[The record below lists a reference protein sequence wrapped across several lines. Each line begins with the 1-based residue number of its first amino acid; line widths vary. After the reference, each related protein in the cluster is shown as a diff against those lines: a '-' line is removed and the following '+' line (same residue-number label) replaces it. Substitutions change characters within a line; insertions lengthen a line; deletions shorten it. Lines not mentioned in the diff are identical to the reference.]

1 MVQTYNSTEP
11 FDASGVMGKYGQLKD
26 EILRCIDSMMNDEY
40 INCDVCSDLKEKIET
55 NAFNLVVVGQFKRGK
70 TLLINALLG
79 ADILPVAV
87 IPLTSIVTILT
98 FGDRLTITVHFDDGR
113 SVVIDHGDLAA
124 YVTEVGNPKNE
135 KKVSTVVITYP
146 SAYLKD
152 GVRLIDTPGVGSVFQ
167 HNTDVAYQYLPQCD
181 AALFLLSVDQP
192 VSKAELDF
200 LRDVRQY
207 SGRIFFLLNKIDYV
221 NEAECRESLTFSQQA
236 ISDVMGADV
245 KIFPVS
251 AKLALNGKLAGV
263 EEALQ
268 KSNLPDFSRVL
279 NEFLMNEKGKILLLS
294 VANNALRA
302 LSQVRLEL
310 ELELKS
316 LTAPVEEL
324 EAKIEA
330 FRAKKQEVV
339 AERNDFEILLDGE
352 FDRLLET
359 DLDKDLN
366 AFRASLTEQ
375 MEKKLT
381 TFYEEHRH
389 LSLKELNDAMED
401 FFTGE
406 VRSAVDQWR
415 VKKDE
420 DLGAAF
426 QAICDRFLLSIN
438 EKVEQL
444 LQFSS
449 QLFTVPFETVQT
461 EPLWAV
467 RSGSLYQFR
476 NDPVAL
482 EMLGD
487 SITQVLP
494 KYISNRF
501 QKIKTFLF
509 RMANR
514 RIIKKSGRNMVQM
527 IDVQSGRMRYDFIER
542 LTKSKN
548 VFRLEMM
555 KKIDATISGIENAIE
570 KGIRQR
576 SGGEGEIE
584 ARLSRLSG
592 ELMKMD
598 GIRSELTSIRGQ
610 LSSFSA

>member
-1 MVQTYNSTEP
+1 MV
-11 FDASGVMGKYGQLKD
+11 KYGQLKD
-26 EILRCIDSMMNDEY
+26 RILNCIDSMMADEY
-40 INCDVCSDLKEKIET
+40 FDCNVCRDLKEKIET
-55 NAFNLVVVGQFKRGK
+55 SAFNLVVVGQFKRGK

-98 FGDRLTITVHFDDGR
+98 FGDNLTITVHFDDGR

-251 AKLALNGKLAGV
+251 AKLALNGKLTCA
-263 EEALQ
+263 EETLQ
-268 KSNLPDFSRVL
+268 KSNLPDFAGVL
-279 NEFLMNEKGKILLLS
+279 NEFLMNEKGKIILFS
-294 VANNALRA
+294 VTNNALRA
-302 LSQVRLEL
+302 LSQARLEL
-310 ELELKS
+310 ELEMKS
-316 LTAPVEEL
+316 LTTPMEEL

-330 FRAKKQEVV
+330 FRAKKQEIV

-352 FDRLLET
+352 FDRLLEVN
-359 DLDKDLN
+359 LDKDLD
-366 AFRASLTEQ
+366 AFRTNLTGQ
-375 MEKKLT
+375 MEKKLN
-381 TFYEEHRH
+381 TFYEEHKH
-389 LSLKELNDAMED
+389 LSLKELNDAMEG

-406 VRSAVDQWR
+406 VQSAVEQWR
-415 VKKDE
+415 VRKDE
-420 DLGAAF
+420 NLGTVF
-426 QAICDRFLLSIN
+426 QAISDRFLVNIN

-461 EPLWAV
+461 EPLWTV

-509 RMANR
+509 KMANR
-514 RIIKKSGRNMVQM
+514 RIIRKAGRNMVQM
-527 IDVQSGRMRYDFIER
+527 IDIQSGRMRYDFIER

-570 KGIRQR
+570 KGVRQR

-584 ARLSRLSG
+584 TRLSRLSG
-592 ELMKMD
+592 EVVKMD